1 MNKRLLWVTV
11 CLIVMWG
18 SGLSLSTNANTQGV
32 HPGIQHSIDYDHWA
46 TFLHH
51 QMLEF
56 TDNENIPNAVITLVS
71 RDDIH
76 LLEVYGY
83 ADMTDN
89 TPVDP
94 EQHLFRVGSV
104 SKLLTW
110 AAVMHLYEQGK
121 VDLDED
127 INNYLGIDLNFKLKY
142 KTDNPE
148 PITLNHLLSHTAG
161 FENIYEGLFLFTP
174 QPPLRDYL
182 LQQVPARIFPPGKV
196 VAYSNYGTSL
206 AGYIV
211 EQVSGMSF
219 EEYVEVNIFEPL
231 GMHNSSFRQPL
242 PGDLEAWMV
251 NAYRWV
257 DDEFLPGKFEHMP
270 SPAGG
275 ISTSALDMALF
286 MKANLNQGENSFGSF
301 IQPETLSKM
310 HSTLFEY
317 HPLTGGMAHGFME
330 CSINGQWVVFHGGS
344 SSIFDAGLYLFPN
357 LDAGILIAYSGGDY
371 LGHNK
376 ILHDFL
382 NEFFPV
388 EDEPEITDVP
398 ALYEPELRE
407 VRGEFHQSLRSV
419 SGESK
424 LLNLVFG
431 SMHVRNKGEK
441 ELGVWVF
448 GQDFVFLEV
457 APGIYKNTEPT
468 HTYPFGPMNYIVA
481 AKAPDNKLMLTTDG
495 PVTFIK
501 VSWYE
506 GLTFVGFIMIP
517 ALILAIGSLLFFFG
531 RFVYRKVRK
540 PESPQVNTRTTQHR
554 YVNAHAATFLLLV
567 ILMVI
572 NSAPDPVHS
581 YPPSFFGER
590 SVIDIVLDIL
600 PFMIS
605 LFGIVILV
613 IAVNGWRKKQ
623 WNIPVRIYYS
633 VYALWSVGIIWFFYY
648 YNWFGL

>member
-1 MNKRLLWVTV
+1 MKKSSFHVTV
-11 CLIVMWG
+11 FLLCILVCGFTFSMTAQTTDINRAIQ
-18 SGLSLSTNANTQGV
+18 LSDN
-32 HPGIQHSIDYDHWA
+32 YDEWA
-46 TFLHH
+46 EFLHK
-51 QMLEF
+51 QM
-56 TDNENIPNAVITLVS
+56 TDYVETENIPNAVIALVS
-71 RDDIH
+71 RGDIH
-76 LLEVYGY
+76 LLEGYGY
-83 ADMTDN
+83 ADMKDKV
-89 TPVDP
+89 PVDP

-104 SKLLTW
+104 SKLFTW
-110 AAVMHLYEQGK
+110 AAVMQLYEQGI

-127 INNYLGIDLNFKLKY
+127 INTYLDIDLNFKIKY
-142 KTDNPE
+142 KTEEPE
-148 PITLNHLLSHTAG
+148 PITLNHLLSHTPG
-161 FENIYEGLFLFTP
+161 FENILEDLFLFTP

-182 LQQVPARIFPPGKV
+182 LQRVPARIFPPGKII
-196 VAYSNYGTSL
+196 AYSNYGTSL

-219 EEYVEVNIFEPL
+219 EEYIEVNIFEPL
-231 GMHNSSFRQPL
+231 GMQNSSFRQPL
-242 PGDLEAWMV
+242 PDELEMQMV

-257 DDEFLPGKFEHMP
+257 KGEFLPGNFEHMP

-286 MKANLNQGENSFGSF
+286 MKANLNQGENFFGSF
-301 IQPETLSKM
+301 MQPETLSKM

-330 CSINGQWVVFHGGS
+330 LTINGQRVVLHGGS
-344 SSIFDAGLYLFPN
+344 SSIFDAGFYLFPD
-357 LDAGILIAYSGGDY
+357 LETGLLIAYSGGDY
-371 LGHNK
+371 LGHSK
-376 ILHDFL
+376 ILQIFL
-382 NEFFPV
+382 DEFFPV

-419 SGESK
+419 SGEYK
-424 LLNLVFG
+424 MLNLVFG
-431 SMHVRNKGEK
+431 SMHVRNKGDD

-448 GQDFVFLEV
+448 GQDYVFREI

-481 AKAPDNKLMLTTDG
+481 AKAPDGKLMLTTDG

-506 GLTFVGFIMIP
+506 GLTIVGFIMIP
-517 ALILAIGSLLFFFG
+517 ALILATGSLLFFFG

-540 PESPQVNTRTTQHR
+540 AESPPVNTRTTQYR
-554 YVNAHAATFLLLV
+554 YVIAHAAAFLLLV

-600 PFMIS
+600 PFVIT
-605 LFGIVILV
+605 LLGIVILV
-613 IAVNGWRKKQ
+613 IAVNGWRRKLWK
-623 WNIPVRIYYS
+623 IPVRIYYS
-633 VYALWSVGIIWFFYY
+633 VYALWSIGIVWFFYY
-648 YNWFGL
+648 YNWFGF

>member
-1 MNKRLLWVTV
+1 MKKDLFHVTV
-11 CLIVMWG
+11 FLLCILGCGFTFSMTAQTTDINRAIQ
-18 SGLSLSTNANTQGV
+18 LSNN
-32 HPGIQHSIDYDHWA
+32 YDEWA
-46 TFLHH
+46 EFLHK
-51 QMLEF
+51 QM
-56 TDNENIPNAVITLVS
+56 TDYVENENIPNAVIALVT

-76 LLEVYGY
+76 LLEGYGY
-83 ADMTDN
+83 ADMEHN
-89 TPVDP
+89 IPVHP
-94 EQHLFRVGSV
+94 ERHLFRVGSV
-104 SKLLTW
+104 AKLFTW
-110 AAVMHLYEQGK
+110 AAVMQLYEQGM
-121 VDLDED
+121 VDLDKD
-127 INNYLGIDLNFKLKY
+127 INTYLDIDLNFKIKY
-142 KTDNPE
+142 KTEEPE

-161 FENIYEGLFLFTP
+161 FENILENLFLFAP
-174 QPPLRDYL
+174 LPPLHDYL
-182 LQQVPARIFPPGKV
+182 LQRLPARIFPPGEV
-196 VAYSNYGTSL
+196 IAYSNYGSTL

-211 EQVSGMSF
+211 EQISGMSF
-219 EEYVEVNIFEPL
+219 EEYVEIHIFEPL
-231 GMHNSSFRQPL
+231 GMQNSSFRQPL
-242 PGDLEAWMV
+242 PDELEAWMV

-257 DDEFLPGKFEHMP
+257 DGEFLPGKFEHMP

-286 MKANLNQGENSFGSF
+286 MKANLNQGLNSFGSF
-301 IQPETLSKM
+301 MQPETLSKM
-310 HSTLFEY
+310 HSTLFKY

-330 CSINGQWVVFHGGS
+330 FTINGQRVLLHGGS
-344 SSIFDAGLYLFPN
+344 SSIFDAGLYLFPDIETG
-357 LDAGILIAYSGGDY
+357 LLIAYSGGDY

-382 NEFFPV
+382 DEFFPV
-388 EDEPEITDVP
+388 EDEAESTDIP
-398 ALYEPELRE
+398 ALFEPELRE
-407 VRGEFHQSLRSV
+407 IKGEFHSSLRSV
-419 SGESK
+419 SGEYK
-424 LLNLVFG
+424 MLNLVFG
-431 SMHVRNKGEK
+431 SMHVRKKSDND
-441 ELGVWVF
+441 LGVWVF
-448 GQDFVFLEV
+448 GQYYVFREI

-481 AKAPDNKLMLTTDG
+481 AKAPDGKLMLTSDG

-506 GLTFVGFIMIP
+506 GLRFVGFILIP

-540 PESPQVNTRTTQHR
+540 PDIPQVNTRTTQYR
-554 YVNAHAATFLLLV
+554 YVIVHAATFLLFV

-600 PFMIS
+600 PFVIAI
-605 LFGIVILV
+605 LGIVILV

-633 VYALWSVGIIWFFYY
+633 IYAVWSVGIIWFFYY